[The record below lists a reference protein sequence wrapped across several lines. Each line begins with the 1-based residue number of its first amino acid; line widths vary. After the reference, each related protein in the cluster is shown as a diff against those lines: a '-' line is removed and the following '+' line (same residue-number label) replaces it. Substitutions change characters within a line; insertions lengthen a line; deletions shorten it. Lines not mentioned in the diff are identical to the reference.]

1 MGYTIIMDKKSKYS
15 GLVREGTFE
24 DYGAVKADAKH
35 RVVLKGPTYDLY
47 RVYRNEAGQILLD
60 PQVMVPAE
68 EAWLFKNKK
77 ALASVRRGLMQMGEG
92 KGRYLGSFAK
102 YADTEL
108 DD

>member
-1 MGYTIIMDKKSKYS
+1 MAKKTKYS
-15 GLVREGTFE
+15 DVVREGDFL

-35 RVVLKGPTYDLY
+35 RVVLKGPVHELY

-60 PQVMVPAE
+60 PQVMIPAN

-77 ALASVRRGLMQMGEG
+77 ALASVRRGLQQMAEG
-92 KGRYLGSFAK
+92 KGRCLGSHAK
-102 YADTEL
+102 YADIKL